1 MAGDK
6 GRGEQGLERG
16 ATKNEGNINSKC
28 LSWSPGHYEQLEE
41 LKRALA

>member
-6 GRGEQGLERG
+6 GRGERGLERG
-16 ATKNEGNINSKC
+16 ATKNEVNINSKC
-28 LSWSPGHYEQLEE
+28 LSWALGHYEQLEE